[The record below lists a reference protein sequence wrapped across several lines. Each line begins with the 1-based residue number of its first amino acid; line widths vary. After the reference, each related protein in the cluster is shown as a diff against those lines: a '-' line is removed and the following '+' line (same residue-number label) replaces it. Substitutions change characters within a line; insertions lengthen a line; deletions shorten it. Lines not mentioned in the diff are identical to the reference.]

1 MRVGRGRGVHT
12 LIYSRIAGTGSY
24 LPEKVVTNADLE
36 KIVETTDEWIASRTG
51 IRERRR
57 AADGETTGD
66 LAFYAATHAFEAA
79 GVKASE
85 IDLIVLGTTTPDL
98 IFPSTACLLQ
108 HRLGANGCA
117 AFDVNAACSGFLY
130 ALGVADQFVRGGQS
144 KKALVVG
151 SETLSRMIDWTDR
164 STCVLFGDGA
174 GAVVLEASSE
184 PGIITTKLHADGGY
198 KHLLYNPVGVS
209 AGFLDDEPNHGIR
222 VMMTG
227 NEVFKVAVKTL
238 DRIVG
243 ETLEAAN
250 MHESRRRLADSASGE
265 PAHHRGDSQAPEAV
279 DGSRRRHRRS
289 SRQYVVGFGA
299 ARARRSRALGQDS
312 ARAERTARSVRRRIY
327 LGVGVVEVLKKPEF
341 ADSRIGMS
349 CPDIERIEYR
359 DFGDSSFS
367 GARS

>member
-1 MRVGRGRGVHT
+1 VHT

-36 KIVETTDEWIASRTG
+36 KIVDTSDEWIASRTG

-66 LAFYAATHAFEAA
+66 LAFYAATHALEAA
-79 GVKASE
+79 GIKASDL
-85 IDLIVLGTTTPDL
+85 DLIVLGTTTPDL

-117 AFDVNAACSGFLY
+117 AFDVNAACSGFVY
-130 ALGVADQFVRGGQS
+130 ALGVADQFVRGGQA
-144 KKALVVG
+144 KRALVVG

-164 STCVLFGDGA
+164 ATCVLFGDGA

-209 AGFLDDEPNHGIR
+209 AGFNDDEPNNGIR

-243 ETLEAAN
+243 ETLEAAG
-250 MHESRRRLADSASGE
+250 MHESDVDWLIPHQANLRIIEATARRLGLSMDRVIVTVDRHGNTSSGSV
-265 PAHHRGDSQAPEAV
+265 PLALDEAV
-279 DGSRRRHRRS
+279 RS
-289 SRQYVVGFGA
+289 GKIQRGQTILLEAFGGGFTWA
-299 ARARRSRALGQDS
+299 SAL
-312 ARAERTARSVRRRIY
+312 
-327 LGVGVVEVLKKPEF
+327 LK
-341 ADSRIGMS
+341 
-349 CPDIERIEYR
+349 Y
-359 DFGDSSFS
+359 
-367 GARS
+367 